1 MKKIEI
7 GDREFVITDEM
18 ENMGEKVEK
27 IMNDT
32 FPFGFNYPRLGKI
45 SDSTLKEFGNWI
57 YNHMH
62 DFEKASKLIYHML
75 YSCFNEHERDVVW
88 GAFGKNVNT
97 DFSGVM
103 IYLLEAL
110 GRELE
115 ECPAICQEIVY
126 NYVKEESK
134 SSDSLNYKYYV
145 QMELCENV
153 KWIAEDI
160 VNGKRKAPDHII
172 QQCEELL
179 KYTDDFGICGR
190 YIGYLMGKSELFL
203 DVLTTIRENY

>member
-1 MKKIEI
+1 
-7 GDREFVITDEM
+7 
-18 ENMGEKVEK
+18 MGS
-27 IMNDT
+27 
-32 FPFGFNYPRLGKI
+32 L
-45 SDSTLKEFGNWI
+45 W
-57 YNHMH
+57 
-62 DFEKASKLIYHML
+62 
-75 YSCFNEHERDVVW
+75 
-88 GAFGKNVNT
+88 KNVNT
-97 DFSGVM
+97 DFSEVM

-153 KWIAEDI
+153 QWIAEDI